1 MKEKISILI
10 MALLLVL
17 NLFGCDKAADGG
29 KDKDIKDLSRPA
41 QSTEA
46 ETKDEDIQNKDEVKE
61 ETVENDEKTD
71 GSVVLSEVRQEI
83 LDKCKITDSMSIETE
98 ALSRLYAIDSG
109 KVKQSAS
116 FVTMSGTFPH
126 EVIMIEAKDSS
137 AADEIVSLLENR
149 LSEVKLQ
156 SQSYDA
162 KNYALALECKVVKNG
177 NFVSMFLSP
186 THKEITAVYNQY
198 IK

>member
-10 MALLLVL
+10 ITLLLAV
-17 NLFGCDKAADGG
+17 NLFGCGKTADSG

-41 QSTEA
+41 HSSGASEEA
-46 ETKDEDIQNKDEVKE
+46 QTKEDDKEVLPEEVDETDVALKD
-61 ETVENDEKTD
+61 
-71 GSVVLSEVRQEI
+71 VRQKI
-83 LDKCKITDSMSIETE
+83 LDKCEITDSMFVETE
-98 ALSRLYAIDSG
+98 GLPRLYNIDAG

-126 EVIMIEAKDSS
+126 EVIMIEAVDDS
-137 AADEIVSLLENR
+137 AAEEIVSLLENR
-149 LSEVKLQ
+149 LSEVKIQ

-177 NFVSMFLSP
+177 NFLSLFLSP
-186 THKEITAVYNQY
+186 DHKEITSVYNEY